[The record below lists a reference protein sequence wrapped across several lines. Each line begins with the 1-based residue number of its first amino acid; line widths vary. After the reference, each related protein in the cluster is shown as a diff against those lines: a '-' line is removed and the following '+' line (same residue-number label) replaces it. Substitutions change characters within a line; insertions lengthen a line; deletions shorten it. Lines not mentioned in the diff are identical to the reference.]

1 MPEPGEIIGSRYHI
15 IEELGSGWFGKT
27 YLAEDINLPDNPWC
41 VVKQLQ
47 PRLLNT
53 SLLPNAKERFDNE
66 AIVLQRLG
74 NHEQI
79 PRLLANFEERGE
91 FYLVQEFIDG
101 EDLRKEIDRQLLSET
116 EVIVFLQD
124 VLKILDF
131 VHQQGVIHRD
141 IKPSNLIRRR
151 RDRKIVLIDF
161 GSVKEIGTMSFDSQG
176 QQSYTQMVGTPVYMP
191 PEQLDGR
198 PVYSSDIYALGRTAI
213 YALTGRSLIE
223 LEDTQTGELL
233 NWQKL
238 ARVSQK
244 LAVILDKMVRPK
256 YVERYQCPQ
265 EVLCDLQ
272 PLLKIGKIVGKRY
285 KINSYLGGGVWDYT
299 YLAENSLRPY
309 QSTCIVKQLK
319 LQTADLSRLQKAERR
334 FVSQLKVL
342 ERIGTHNQIP
352 QLVDHFEENQEFYL
366 VEEFIDGE
374 NLAKELQEGK
384 RLSEETVITLL
395 KDVLEILDFVH
406 QQGVI
411 HHDIKP
417 SNLIRRRSDG
427 KIVLIDFGVLK
438 EIVNLLLDSKKSGS
452 NTARNRKFVGLDKQ
466 GKQRKQGG
474 RGRENR
480 AYPSSI
486 GSGSSIQTVGS
497 EGYMPPE
504 QMVGSPTLSSDIYAL
519 GMTAIQALTGI
530 CPDQLQMKLQRDEV
544 IWRQE
549 MQVSPRLAKILDKMV
564 RLDVK
569 KRYRTA
575 VEVLKDLKT
584 KKSAQPLPLLPQLK
598 PWYRYSLLILAIS
611 GAVLFLLIL

>member
-116 EVIVFLQD
+116 EVIVFLND

-151 RDRKIVLIDF
+151 RDRQIVLIDF

-213 YALTGRSLIE
+213 YALTG
-223 LEDTQTGELL
+223 
-233 NWQKL
+233 
-238 ARVSQK
+238 
-244 LAVILDKMVRPK
+244 
-256 YVERYQCPQ
+256 
-265 EVLCDLQ
+265 
-272 PLLKIGKIVGKRY
+272 
-285 KINSYLGGGVWDYT
+285 
-299 YLAENSLRPY
+299 
-309 QSTCIVKQLK
+309 
-319 LQTADLSRLQKAERR
+319 
-334 FVSQLKVL
+334 
-342 ERIGTHNQIP
+342 
-352 QLVDHFEENQEFYL
+352 
-366 VEEFIDGE
+366 
-374 NLAKELQEGK
+374 
-384 RLSEETVITLL
+384 
-395 KDVLEILDFVH
+395 
-406 QQGVI
+406 
-411 HHDIKP
+411 
-417 SNLIRRRSDG
+417 
-427 KIVLIDFGVLK
+427 
-438 EIVNLLLDSKKSGS
+438 
-452 NTARNRKFVGLDKQ
+452 
-466 GKQRKQGG
+466 
-474 RGRENR
+474 
-480 AYPSSI
+480 
-486 GSGSSIQTVGS
+486 
-497 EGYMPPE
+497 
-504 QMVGSPTLSSDIYAL
+504 
-519 GMTAIQALTGI
+519 I
-530 CPDQLQMKLQRDEV
+530 CPDQFQTKLQRDEV

-564 RLDVK
+564 SLDLR

-584 KKSAQPLPLLPQLK
+584 KKSAQPLPLLPRLK
-598 PWYRYSLLILAIS
+598 AWYRYSLLILAIS
-611 GAVLFLLIL
+611 GAVLFLLIF